1 MIRIRFHGRG
11 GHGMKTASR
20 IVGTAAFSEGYHV
33 QDSPLYGAERRGAPI
48 TAYTRIADEIVLERG
63 IITDPDVVII
73 ADDSLIEDP
82 MANPLGGIVPSTV
95 IVINTN
101 KSDILEKITIPGR
114 INSRINLIDA
124 TGLCLEIIG
133 KASTIS
139 AALAGAACRV
149 L

>member
-114 INSRINLIDA
+114 INSIDA
-124 TGLCLEIIG
+124 TGLSLEIIG
-133 KASTIS
+133 KAGTVST
-139 AALAGAACRV
+139 ALGGGGSSVRG
-149 L
+149 